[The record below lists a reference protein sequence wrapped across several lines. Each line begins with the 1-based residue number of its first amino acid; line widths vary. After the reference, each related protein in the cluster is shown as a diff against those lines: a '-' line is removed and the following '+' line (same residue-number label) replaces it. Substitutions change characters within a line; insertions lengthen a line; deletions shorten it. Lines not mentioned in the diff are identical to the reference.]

1 MVQADVDETYAT
13 QISPGLAAVLQLKGE
28 TTKLDGQVSF
38 VAAQVDA
45 ATGGLAVKIAFDVP
59 VVAPVGLT
67 VTANIIVDRQEAAI
81 AVPRAAV
88 ISDAQGTV
96 VFVAVAGHALRR
108 DVTVVD
114 WPSARVEVT
123 GRSCHG
129 HRAMTALLA
138 VDNLV
143 KTFGAGEAETKV

>member
-45 ATGGLAVKIAFDVP
+45 ATGGDAVKVAFDVP

-96 VFVAVAGHALRR
+96 VFVAVAAVMMPTAPLSN
-108 DVTVVD
+108 VTV
-114 WPSARVEVT
+114 
-123 GRSCHG
+123 
-129 HRAMTALLA
+129 LL
-138 VDNLV
+138 VSV
-143 KTFGAGEAETKV
+143 VSKP